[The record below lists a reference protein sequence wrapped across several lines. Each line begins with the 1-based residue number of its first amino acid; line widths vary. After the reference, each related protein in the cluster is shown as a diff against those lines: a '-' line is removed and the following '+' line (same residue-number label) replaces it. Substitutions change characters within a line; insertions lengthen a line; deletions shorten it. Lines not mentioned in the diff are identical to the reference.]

1 MRTQTILVIDDEASD
16 REMMAEILQREGY
29 TVLEAN
35 AYEDALMVFH
45 RNREVVDLI
54 VSDISLPG
62 GNGCELAIAMRKQ
75 KSDVRMLFVSGH
87 VGAEVCR
94 FYGLELS
101 DLHFLRKPFSAT
113 DLLSRVRRILNCTEA
128 FPELKDEQA
137 KPQVN
142 ARP

>member
-1 MRTQTILVIDDEASD
+1 VIDDEASD
-16 REMMAEILQREGY
+16 REMMADLLQREGY

-35 AYEDALMVFH
+35 AYEDALLVFR
-45 RNREVVDLI
+45 RNREIVDLI

-75 KSDVRMLFVSGH
+75 KTDVQMLFVSGH

-101 DLHFLRKPFSAT
+101 DLHFLRITFST
-113 DLLSRVRRILNCTEA
+113 LDLLSRARRILNCTAA

-137 KPQVN
+137 QPQIN